1 MNAVILVGGE
11 GTRLRPLTSNTPKA
25 MVPVLNR
32 PFLEHILCHLQS
44 HGVETVVLAL
54 GHLSQSVLDY
64 FGDGSRVGLKLV
76 YSVEKQPLGTA
87 GPIKLAQRYLA
98 ERFLVLNGDVF
109 SDFNITAIVD
119 FHVRNRAIATLAL
132 TPVDNPT
139 IYGVVETGLNGRV
152 QRFLEKP
159 KSEEVTSNMINAG
172 LYVLEPQVLD
182 YIPAESRV
190 MFEHDV
196 FPKLLSGGR
205 PMFGYNQRGYWIDI
219 GTPQKYLQLNLDL
232 MKGDVATGLAASVVT
247 AAKDPSIPRRA
258 RVSGT
263 VVIGECCEIGAN
275 AEIQGPAV
283 IGPWCKIADGA
294 KVKESVL
301 WSGNRLERNC
311 CVERSVIA
319 NDCEIGPEAQ
329 VTDAVVSDH
338 VVVSAGANV
347 NPGTKLWPNTR
358 HEAV

>member
-32 PFLEHILCHLQS
+32 PFLEHVLCHLQS

-87 GPIKLAQRYLA
+87 GPIKLAERYLA

-109 SDFNITAIVD
+109 SDFNVTAIVD
-119 FHVRNRAIATLAL
+119 FHVQNGAMATLAL

-139 IYGVVETGLNGRV
+139 IYGVVETGPNGRV
-152 QRFLEKP
+152 QRFVEKP
-159 KSEEVTSNMINAG
+159 KLAEVTSNMINAG
-172 LYVLEPQVLD
+172 LYVLEPQVINN
-182 YIPAESRV
+182 IPAESRV
-190 MFEHDV
+190 MFEQDV
-196 FPKLLSGGR
+196 FPKLLSDGR
-205 PMFGYNQRGYWIDI
+205 PMFGYNQRGYWVDI

-232 MKGDVATGLAASVVT
+232 LKGAVATGLAASAVA
-247 AAKDPSIPRRA
+247 AAKNTSIPVRA
-258 RVSGT
+258 RMSGT
-263 VVIGECCEIGAN
+263 VVIGAGCEIGAN

-311 CVERSVIA
+311 CVEKSVIA
-319 NDCEIGPEAQ
+319 NDCEIGPGAR

-338 VVVSAGANV
+338 VVVAAGANV